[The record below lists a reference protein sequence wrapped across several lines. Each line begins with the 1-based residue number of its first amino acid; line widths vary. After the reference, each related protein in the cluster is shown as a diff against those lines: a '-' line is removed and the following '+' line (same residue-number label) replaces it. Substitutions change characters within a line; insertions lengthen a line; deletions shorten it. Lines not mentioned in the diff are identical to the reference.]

1 MTAHGWPKVQSDGSL
16 GYYVC
21 KREESKP
28 GGRKWL
34 TQGCQTLRCFGI
46 LFSIVASILLFIIA
60 SGTLF
65 LVSKI
70 RSVGV
75 FSLFPFTGF
84 ITMSLCR
91 TSHLS
96 RDNILLPHIS
106 AVPLMNAD
114 LMTAGAA
121 EREAQI
127 QRMSKAKS
135 GTSLH
140 CRYIFLSG
148 TEQQWGHSYISL
160 QISGVKSVSASSG
173 PWLGRS

>member
-1 MTAHGWPKVQSDGSL
+1 
-16 GYYVC
+16 
-21 KREESKP
+21 
-28 GGRKWL
+28 
-34 TQGCQTLRCFGI
+34 
-46 LFSIVASILLFIIA
+46 
-60 SGTLF
+60 
-65 LVSKI
+65 
-70 RSVGV
+70 
-75 FSLFPFTGF
+75 
-84 ITMSLCR
+84 MSLCR

-173 PWLGRS
+173 PWLGRSQATQQEVCKVRASEASSVFIAALHRSHFCLSYASFKNSGSISFSQKRKLQCNLHIRQIQVARSS